1 MTTLGE
7 GDLTGDVDVDLEYGD
22 DGPGLLGLTMT
33 PPPEWCVRA
42 LLKSGREMLGWR
54 RGAGARLVAGL

>member
-7 GDLTGDVDVDLEYGD
+7 GDLTGDVEVDLEYGD
-22 DGPGLLGLTMT
+22 DAPGLLGLTMT
-33 PPPEWCVRA
+33 PPPEWWLRA